1 MLVVLERFD
10 SVVHMGTR
18 WEQDT
23 EDVLDHGRHCET
35 EVNYDALSVEVRS
48 TTSTFQL
55 KAKTNGNT
63 YIPPKWYF

>member
-1 MLVVLERFD
+1 MLIVLENFD

-23 EDVLDHGRHCET
+23 EAVLDHGRDCET
-35 EVNYDALSVEVRS
+35 EVNYDAGSMEVRS

-55 KAKTNGNT
+55 KAKTNGDT
-63 YIPPKWYF
+63 HIPPKWCF